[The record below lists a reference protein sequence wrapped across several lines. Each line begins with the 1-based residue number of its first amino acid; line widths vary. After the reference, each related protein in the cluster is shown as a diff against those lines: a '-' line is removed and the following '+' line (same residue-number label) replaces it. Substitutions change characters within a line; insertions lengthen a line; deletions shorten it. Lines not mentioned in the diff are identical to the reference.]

1 MHIDTEN
8 STKHMQ
14 TEYNNTLKE
23 SYTMIKWGLSQGF
36 FNLPKSNNHI
46 NKLKQQ
52 KTQIKQSY

>member
-52 KTQIKQSY
+52 KNQIKQSY

>member
-23 SYTMIKWGLSQGF
+23 SYTMIKWGLSQGCKDSSIYP
-36 FNLPKSNNHI
+36 NQTIILTN
-46 NKLKQQ
+46 
-52 KTQIKQSY
+52 

>member
-23 SYTMIKWGLSQGF
+23 EIYKLGGRGLVLF
-36 FNLPKSNNHI
+36 L
-46 NKLKQQ
+46 LKGWL
-52 KTQIKQSY
+52 KFSMS